1 MAENKE
7 KVVLAY
13 SGGLDTSCCIKW
25 LQAVK
30 GLDVIAVVGDVG
42 QEHDGLEKIKAKAL
56 RTGAAECL
64 VVDMRDMFAQEYL
77 AKALAANAAYENK
90 YPLVSALSRPL
101 ISKHLVDA
109 AHKFGAKYIA
119 HGCTGK
125 GNDQVRFEASITMLD
140 PSLEIIA
147 PVREWDLKTR
157 PEEIEWAQEHGV
169 EVPATKASPYSIDDN
184 LWGRAIECGVLED
197 PWNEPPSDI
206 YTMTVDPEQAPD
218 EPQYVELTF
227 ARGVPYMID
236 GKQKSFLGVILALNE
251 IAGKNGY
258 GRIDMVENRLVGVK
272 SRECY
277 ESPAGLAL
285 IKAHK
290 ALEDLVLER
299 EVLHYKLG
307 MEQAWANCVYNGQ
320 WFSPLKEAI
329 DAFMASTQ
337 RCLYG
342 TVRLKFY
349 KGSCTVVG
357 RKSAYSL
364 YDYALATYD
373 KDDAFDHSAAQGFI
387 QIETLSAK
395 TWAANRRK
403 EGAPAE
409 LFDAQNKKGPLK
421 LGKYED
427 VTPLPSRKAPEA

>member
-1 MAENKE
+1 MAEQKDR
-7 KVVLAY
+7 VILAY

-25 LQAVK
+25 LQEEK
-30 GLDVIAVVGDVG
+30 GLDVVAVVGDVG
-42 QEHDGLEKIKAKAL
+42 QEHDGLEPIRQKAL
-56 RTGAAECL
+56 ASGAIDCQ
-64 VVDMRDMFAQEYL
+64 VVDMRDTFAKDYL
-77 AKALAANAAYENK
+77 TKALAANAMYENK

-109 AHKFGAKYIA
+109 AHKYGARYIA

-140 PSLEIIA
+140 PTLEILA

-157 PEEIEWAQEHGV
+157 PEEMDWAKAHGIP
-169 EVPATKASPYSIDDN
+169 VPTTKASPYSIDDN

-197 PWNEPPSDI
+197 PWAEPPADI
-206 YTMTVDPEQAPD
+206 YTMTASPEEAPD
-218 EPQYVELTF
+218 VPEYVEITF
-227 ARGVPYMID
+227 ARGVPYMLD
-236 GKQKSFLGVILALNE
+236 GKQMSYLGIIYALNE
-251 IAGKNGY
+251 IAGRNGF
-258 GRIDMVENRLVGVK
+258 GRIDMIENRLVGVK

-277 ESPAGLAL
+277 EAPGALAL
-285 IKAHK
+285 ITAHK

-299 EVLHYKLG
+299 EVLHFKLD
-307 MEQAWANCVYNGQ
+307 MEQAWARCVYNGQ
-320 WFSPLKEAI
+320 WFSPLKEAL

-337 RCLYG
+337 RCLSG

-373 KDDAFDHSAAQGFI
+373 ADDQFDHKAAAGFI
-387 QIETLSAK
+387 KLQTLSTK
-395 TWAANRRK
+395 TWAANRRQ
-403 EGAPAE
+403 EGAPADV
-409 LFDAQNKKGPLK
+409 FDARKQQGPLTK
-421 LGKYED
+421 EKW
-427 VTPLPSRKAPEA
+427 S